1 MTCTRCPRNFST
13 QRGSEQKSNAGNA
26 LGEDVRI
33 IGQKDIAKTHG
44 ITATEYII
52 MEGIAGN
59 PQGSV
64 RTRLI
69 TQMKVKMEGWV
80 GQVTVHVCKIR

>member
-1 MTCTRCPRNFST
+1 M
-13 QRGSEQKSNAGNA
+13 
-26 LGEDVRI
+26 I

-44 ITATEYII
+44 MTATEQIL

-59 PQGSV
+59 PQGPI

-69 TQMKVKMEGWV
+69 TQMQVEMEGWV
-80 GQVTVHVCKIR
+80 GKVTVRVYKIR